1 MSDFVGG
8 FKISA
13 REAEAALSAMDRQVD
28 RATLLALKKSQ
39 TVAKASVKSGMR
51 GRARWDHRGAGKSGV
66 AVNLKLNPPHVV
78 KSGGPGQLTGH
89 LRRAVGAVKRPK
101 KVEGGWSGGV
111 GAGGRESSTNVY
123 RGFVDARYPYMKPGV
138 EKVKPKI
145 PAIYHAAWLK
155 ATKT

>member
-1 MSDFVGG
+1 
-8 FKISA
+8 
-13 REAEAALSAMDRQVD
+13 MDRQVD
-28 RATLLALKKSQ
+28 LATLAALKKSQ
-39 TVAKASVKSGMR
+39 QAAKTAVRSGMR

-66 AVNLKLNPPHVV
+66 AVNLKLNPPHVA

-89 LRRAVGAVKRPK
+89 LRRAVGSVKRPK

-123 RGFVDARYPYMKPGV
+123 RAKVEGAYPYMKPGV

-155 ATKT
+155 ATQK